1 MSDALEALFEELEE
15 TADKAVRLGRV
26 VGFLSALRTAL
37 VTSVALAVVAYL
49 VYHEWHFAVAGVV
62 LATVSLVTHRL
73 HGHYRREML
82 TAVDRVKGLAR
93 MLSLASRLD
102 QLAEVEDV
110 EHVLEIMQN

>member
-1 MSDALEALFEELEE
+1 MSDAPEALFEELEE
-15 TADKAVRLGRV
+15 TAYRAVRLGRV

-37 VTSVALAVVAYL
+37 VVSAILIMIAYL
-49 VYHEWHFAVAGVV
+49 AFRGWHLAVAGVV
-62 LATVSLVTHRL
+62 LAAASLVAHRL

-110 EHVLEIMQN
+110 KHILEIMQN